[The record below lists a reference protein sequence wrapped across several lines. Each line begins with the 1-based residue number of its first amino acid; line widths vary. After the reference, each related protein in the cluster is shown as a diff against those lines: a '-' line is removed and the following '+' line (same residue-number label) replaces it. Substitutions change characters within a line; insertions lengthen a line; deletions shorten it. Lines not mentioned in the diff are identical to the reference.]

1 VETVSLAFD
10 FLKDE
15 TGSIFTENDGN
26 VENLVS
32 QQQNKPAVYRFR
44 PPQISA
50 ITKYV
55 FDLSIYLCKNFLS
68 STENYFLEIIIMN

>member
-1 VETVSLAFD
+1 METVSLAFD

-15 TGSIFTENDGN
+15 TSSIFTENDGN
-26 VENLVS
+26 AEHLTI
-32 QQQNKPAVYRFR
+32 QQQNKTPVYRFR

-55 FDLSIYLCKNFLS
+55 LIF
-68 STENYFLEIIIMN
+68 

>member
-1 VETVSLAFD
+1 METVSLAFD

-15 TGSIFTENDGN
+15 TSSIFTENDGN
-26 VENLVS
+26 IEPLPV
-32 QQQNKPAVYRFR
+32 QQQNKAPLYRFR

-55 FDLSIYLCKNFLS
+55 LIFEVISIEISVVSLES
-68 STENYFLEIIIMN
+68 YFLEIIIMN

>member
-1 VETVSLAFD
+1 VETVSIAFD

-15 TGSIFTENDGN
+15 TSSIFTENDHN
-26 VENLVS
+26 VERPVV
-32 QQQNKPAVYRFR
+32 QPPNKAPIYRFR

-55 FDLSIYLCKNFLS
+55 LIF
-68 STENYFLEIIIMN
+68 

>member
-15 TGSIFTENDGN
+15 TSSIFTENDGN
-26 VENLVS
+26 VEHLAI
-32 QQQNKPAVYRFR
+32 QQQNKAPVYRFR

-55 FDLSIYLCKNFLS
+55 LIFSFIFITNFYLL
-68 STENYFLEIIIMN
+68 